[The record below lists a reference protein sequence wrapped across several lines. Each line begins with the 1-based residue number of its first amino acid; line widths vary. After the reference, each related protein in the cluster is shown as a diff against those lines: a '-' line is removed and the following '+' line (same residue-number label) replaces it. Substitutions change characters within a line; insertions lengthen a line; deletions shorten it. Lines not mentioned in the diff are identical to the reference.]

1 MEQSDE
7 AERDKHVPDTVGN
20 GGMRLR
26 WIDTTEQGERE
37 VDQEQASEIY
47 PEKKDREQMKEGHR
61 EGDPASE
68 RR

>member
-1 MEQSDE
+1 M
-7 AERDKHVPDTVGN
+7 
-20 GGMRLR
+20 R

-37 VDQEQASEIY
+37 VDQEQTSEIY
-47 PEKKDREQMKEGHR
+47 PEKKDREQMKERYR